1 MYVYIYTCF
10 TLLYSRNLHDIVKQ
24 LYTNK
29 KFFLII
35 RISILL
41 KYVGIPKYLPS
52 LVSPLLKEKNPSFP
66 LS

>member
-29 KFFLII
+29 KIFFNHQDKHFIEI
-35 RISILL
+35 CRNTKVFTFTS
-41 KYVGIPKYLPS
+41 
-52 LVSPLLKEKNPSFP
+52 VSFA
-66 LS
+66 